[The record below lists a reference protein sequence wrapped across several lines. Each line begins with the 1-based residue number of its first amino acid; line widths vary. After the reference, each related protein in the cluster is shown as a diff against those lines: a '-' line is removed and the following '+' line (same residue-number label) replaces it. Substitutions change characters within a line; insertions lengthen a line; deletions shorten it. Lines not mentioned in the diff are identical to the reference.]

1 MKNYGDHYDEHLVH
15 MYMYTY
21 IIRIIEMCAMAHT
34 QLLNYYV
41 AVSKRDIL
49 MKCFCYNARDLFR

>member
-34 QLLNYYV
+34 HN
-41 AVSKRDIL
+41 
-49 MKCFCYNARDLFR
+49 C